1 MYKVVKYFTD
11 LHDDAHPYNVGDVFP
26 RDGLT
31 VSEERFAELAGFN
44 NAQGVPLIE
53 QVKEKEA
60 EKPKQRTTRK
70 KVAE

>member
-11 LHDDAHPYNVGDVFP
+11 LHDDAHPYKVGDVFP

-53 QVKEKEA
+53 QVEEA

>member
-11 LHDDAHPYNVGDVFP
+11 LHDYAHPYNVGDVFP

-53 QVKEKEA
+53 QVEEA